1 MIDMPKYTLENTVM
15 VGQPI
20 RVFCN
25 EIEVKTPFEADT
37 DEGYVVQART
47 TLCGETYRYWYDE
60 KSRYQIATERV
71 YGTVRVEL
79 LDLGNLGDLTDSVH

>member
-1 MIDMPKYTLENTVM
+1 MPKYTPENTVM

-47 TLCGETYRYWYDE
+47 TLCGQGYVYWHE
-60 KSRYQIATERV
+60 EESRYQVATQRIH
-71 YGTVRVEL
+71 GTVRVEL
-79 LDLGNLGDLTDSVH
+79 IDPESMHDLTDHVH